1 MADLPPELVA
11 QVRAG
16 LRDLRAARLSAMAWP
31 AVAGDLARLA
41 SAISHGDPHAVQQA
55 FVPVSRLAYEG
66 KVRSRLAAAD
76 RRAALVTAT
85 KPTSS
90 LPVVGGVCGAL
101 ICVLGYLLG
110 GGLVLLGTFLFGL
123 FIFGVAV
130 AGTRTNAERTED
142 RRARRASPT
151 REALHPAPLAVVEA
165 IDRLEVEL
173 AAL

>member
-1 MADLPPELVA
+1 MAHLPPDLVA

-16 LRDLRAARLSAMAWP
+16 LRDLRTARLSAIAWP
-31 AVAGDLARLA
+31 AVAGDLARL
-41 SAISHGDPHAVQQA
+41 SAAVANGDPRAVQQA

-66 KVRSRLAAAD
+66 KVRRRLAAAD
-76 RRAALVTAT
+76 RRAAMVTAT

-90 LPVVGGVCGAL
+90 LPVVGAVCGVL
-101 ICVLGYLLG
+101 ICALGYLLG
-110 GGLVLLGTFLFGL
+110 GGLVLVGTFVFGL

-142 RRARRASPT
+142 RLARRASPT
-151 REALHPAPLAVVEA
+151 REALQPPPQAVVEA

-173 AAL
+173 PR

>member
-16 LRDLRAARLSAMAWP
+16 LRDLRAARLSAVAWP

-41 SAISHGDPHAVQQA
+41 SAVSQGNPVAVQQA

-76 RRAALVTAT
+76 HRAALVTAT

-90 LPVVGGVCGAL
+90 LPVVGAVCGAL
-101 ICVLGYLLG
+101 ICALGYLLG

-123 FIFGVAV
+123 FIFGVALL
-130 AGTRTNAERTED
+130 GTRTSAERAED

-151 REALHPAPLAVVEA
+151 REALQPAPLAVVEA
-165 IDRLEVEL
+165 IDRVEAEL
-173 AAL
+173 AP